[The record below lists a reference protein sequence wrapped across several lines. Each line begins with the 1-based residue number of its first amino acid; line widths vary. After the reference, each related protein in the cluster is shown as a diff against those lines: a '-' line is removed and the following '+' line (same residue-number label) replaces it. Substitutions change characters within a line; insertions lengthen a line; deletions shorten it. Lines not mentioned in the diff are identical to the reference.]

1 MADQKI
7 ENLLNLALSA
17 SEEEREKSLELDVGY
32 YPVARTWEV
41 IIKYSGTLGRVR
53 EIAESVVEL
62 SNEFAIVTVREDRLE
77 ALAGIEAVEYIEKPK
92 RLFFQVE
99 NGRRVS
105 CMTSVQIRPPKLYG
119 TGVLVAIIDSGIDY
133 ANLDFRNADGTTRI
147 YSLWDQTI
155 PGNPPEGYV
164 QGTEYTQEKINE
176 ALQQENRT
184 ERMKIVPSEDR
195 SGHGTAV
202 AGIAAGN
209 GRGSQ
214 GGRYRGVA
222 PEAELLIV
230 KMGIP
235 GEYGFPRT
243 TQLMRGVDYIIRKA
257 EELKKPVAVN
267 ISFGNTYGS
276 HDGTS
281 LLERYLNTVSER
293 WKNVICVGSGNEGTT
308 AGHAAGELESRMTT
322 EVQLAVQER
331 EVSLNLQIW
340 KSYVD
345 EVAIMLIDPSGNAS
359 GRIDERTGIQ
369 RITVGETELLIY
381 YGEPKPYSVRQ
392 EIYITF
398 LPESNFITP
407 GVWTIRLVPGKIV
420 DKSWQMW
427 LPAQSA
433 LNVGTA
439 FLKPDSATT
448 LTIPSTA
455 SLVITV
461 AAYDALTFSYADF
474 SGRGPAQMYEGG
486 GVPKPDL
493 AAPGVRVTAPA
504 TGGGYAEFTGT
515 SFATPFVTGSAALL
529 MEWGIVKGQDL
540 YLYGEKVKAYL
551 RRGARE
557 LPGYGRWPNGEM
569 GYGILCTAQSIPQE

>member
-17 SEEEREKSLELDVGY
+17 NEEEREKSLELDVGY

-41 IIKYSGTLGRVR
+41 IIKYSGTLGQVR

-147 YSLWDQTI
+147 YALWDQTI

-209 GRGSQ
+209 GRGSK
-214 GGRYRGVA
+214 GARYQGVA
-222 PEAELLIV
+222 SESGILVV
-230 KMGIP
+230 KLGTP
-235 GEYGFPRT
+235 REEGFPRT
-243 TQLMRGVDYIIRKA
+243 TELMQAVDYVVKKA
-257 EELKKPVAVN
+257 QRAGRPVAIN

-276 HDGTS
+276 HTGTS
-281 LLERYLNTVSER
+281 LLERFIADIANL
-293 WKNVICVGSGNEGTT
+293 WKSVICIGMGNEGASAGHT
-308 AGHAAGELESRMTT
+308 AGILKENT
-322 EVQLAVQER
+322 EERIPLAVQMKETAIN
-331 EVSLNLQIW
+331 VQIW
-340 KSYVD
+340 KSYHDIVD
-345 EVAIMLIDPSGNAS
+345 ISLISPAGVQIGPIPEVIG
-359 GRIDERTGIQ
+359 TQ
-369 RITVGETELLIY
+369 RFVVGDTEILLY
-381 YGEPKPYSVRQ
+381 YGEPSPFHVSQ
-392 EIYITF
+392 EIFIEF
-398 LPESNFITP
+398 LPKDSYITP
-407 GVWTIRLVPGKIV
+407 GIWQFVLTPRKIV
-420 DKSWQMW
+420 TGEYDLW
-427 LPAQSA
+427 LPSENV
-433 LNVGTA
+433 LNRGTA
-439 FLKPDSATT
+439 FRYPTERGT
-448 LTIPSTA
+448 LTIPST
-455 SLVITV
+455 SQRVISV
-461 AAYDALTFSYADF
+461 GAYDSLTFAYADF
-474 SGRGPAQMYEGG
+474 SGRGGLEGES
-486 GVPKPDL
+486 KPDL
-493 AAPGVRVTAPA
+493 VAPGVDITAP
-504 TGGGYAEFTGT
+504 TPSGIYQTFTGT
-515 SFATPFVTGSAALL
+515 SFATPFVSGAAALM
-529 MEWGIVKGQDL
+529 MEWGIVRGNDP

-551 RRGARE
+551 RRGARP
-557 LPGYGRWPNGEM
+557 LPGFTEYPNPQV
-569 GYGILCTAQSIPQE
+569 GYGALCLRDSLPL

>member
-41 IIKYSGTLGRVR
+41 IIKYSGTLGQVR

-147 YSLWDQTI
+147 YALWDQTI

-164 QGTEYTQEKINE
+164 QGTEYTEEKINE

-209 GRGSQ
+209 GRGSK
-214 GGRYRGVA
+214 GARYQGVA
-222 PEAELLIV
+222 SESGILVV
-230 KMGIP
+230 KLGTP
-235 GEYGFPRT
+235 REEGFPRT
-243 TQLMRGVDYIIRKA
+243 TELMQAIDYVVKKA
-257 EELKKPVAVN
+257 QRAGRPVAIN

-276 HDGTS
+276 H
-281 LLERYLNTVSER
+281 
-293 WKNVICVGSGNEGTT
+293 
-308 AGHAAGELESRMTT
+308 
-322 EVQLAVQER
+322 
-331 EVSLNLQIW
+331 
-340 KSYVD
+340 
-345 EVAIMLIDPSGNAS
+345 
-359 GRIDERTGIQ
+359 
-369 RITVGETELLIY
+369 
-381 YGEPKPYSVRQ
+381 EPY
-392 EIYITF
+392 
-398 LPESNFITP
+398 N
-407 GVWTIRLVPGKIV
+407 
-420 DKSWQMW
+420 
-427 LPAQSA
+427 
-433 LNVGTA
+433 
-439 FLKPDSATT
+439 
-448 LTIPSTA
+448 
-455 SLVITV
+455 
-461 AAYDALTFSYADF
+461 
-474 SGRGPAQMYEGG
+474 
-486 GVPKPDL
+486 
-493 AAPGVRVTAPA
+493 
-504 TGGGYAEFTGT
+504 
-515 SFATPFVTGSAALL
+515 
-529 MEWGIVKGQDL
+529 
-540 YLYGEKVKAYL
+540 
-551 RRGARE
+551 
-557 LPGYGRWPNGEM
+557 
-569 GYGILCTAQSIPQE
+569 